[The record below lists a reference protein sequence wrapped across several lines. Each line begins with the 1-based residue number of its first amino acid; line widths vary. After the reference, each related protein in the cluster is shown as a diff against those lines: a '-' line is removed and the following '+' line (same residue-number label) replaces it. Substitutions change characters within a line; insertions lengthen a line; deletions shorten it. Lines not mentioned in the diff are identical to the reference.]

1 MGSGG
6 HCDASAGLLA
16 PTRPI
21 RGLRPMSGR
30 PSRLSDHPRAGPAA
44 EFIRSMTV
52 SPQRKL
58 STTAAFVTPA
68 PAHSGMRVRPV
79 RLGAP

>member
-16 PTRPI
+16 LARPI
-21 RGLRPMSGR
+21 RGHRPLPGR

-44 EFIRSMTV
+44 EFIHSMTM

-68 PAHSGMRVRPV
+68 SAHSG
-79 RLGAP
+79 LSSG